1 MTCSFSQIQFT
12 QTHKI
17 RFSPND
23 MLGRWYL
30 WLCQSFLSA
39 MHQNVLIC
47 FPEMQAQSKS
57 PASPMSLTRFR
68 LYIPIPDG
76 LRRLII
82 VAVLTLSCLLG
93 QNLYFPLIIPLGIC
107 SCCSAPYL
115 ISFNPSQDYKIK
127 SDVEIGSW
135 ARIIIIL
142 ERIEFSVSV
151 FSYSSVKVSSNWL
164 HI

>member
-1 MTCSFSQIQFT
+1 MTCSFSQIKFT

-23 MLGRWYL
+23 MLGRLYL

-47 FPEMQAQSKS
+47 FPEIHAQSKS
-57 PASPMSLTRFR
+57 PASPMSLTMFR

-76 LRRLII
+76 LRLLII

-107 SCCSAPYL
+107 CSAPYL
-115 ISFNPSQDYKIK
+115 IYFNPSQDYKIK